1 MKVLL
6 IGCGRMGQRY
16 VAALTSLFPA
26 LELTTV
32 DPQTKLPESRHHFAN
47 LDEVVSQDFVLAI
60 DAATN
65 ERRSERFERMLSWR
79 IPHILIEKPHA
90 QSLRESAHM
99 LAAAARTQARVMV
112 PFYRRFAAHYAAAT
126 LAQLGAGRLTGL
138 TITSGAIG
146 IGCNGVHYLDLA
158 NYLFGGQPLGI
169 FADLSFDSIGSPRG
183 PQFSDFGGTI
193 YMRYA
198 DGNCTINVDPA
209 SSRGVVVDLSFEYG
223 KVVLHKQRE
232 PRWFWYARNGD
243 DRSGPMSRTHL
254 EQEVT
259 PATALD
265 LDLLDLIRKGLLA
278 LLGDAAFPSLAEGH
292 VVLNQ
297 VQTAFDSARTASYLP
312 FVMRDE
318 AADVFNFT

>member
-16 VAALTSLFPA
+16 VAALSSLFPA

-32 DPQTKLPESRHHFAN
+32 DPTTKLPEARHHYAH
-47 LDEVVSQDFVLAI
+47 LEEVGQQDFELAI

-65 ERRSERFERMLSWR
+65 ERRSERFERLVEWQ

-99 LAAAARTQARVMV
+99 LAIAARSKARVMV
-112 PFYRRFAAHYAAAT
+112 PFYRRFAAHYAAET
-126 LAQLGAGRLTGL
+126 LAQLGAGRLTGI

-158 NYLFGGQPLGI
+158 NYLFAAHPLGV
-169 FADLSFDSIGSPRG
+169 FADLSFDAIGSPRG
-183 PQFSDFGGTI
+183 PQFSDFGGTV
-193 YMRYA
+193 YLRYA
-198 DGNCTINVDPA
+198 DGSCTINVDPN
-209 SSRGVVVDLSFEYG
+209 SSRGVVVDLSFEFG

-232 PRWFWYARNGD
+232 PRWFWYARSPD

-254 EQEVT
+254 EQEVR
-259 PATALD
+259 PAVALD
-265 LDLLDLIRKGLLA
+265 LDLLDLIRKGLQA

-292 VVLNQ
+292 AVLNQ
-297 VQTAFDSARTASYLP
+297 VQTAFDSTRSASYLP

>member
-16 VAALTSLFPA
+16 VAALTSLFPT

-32 DPQTKLPESRHHFAN
+32 DPSTRVPESRHHFER
-47 LDEVVSQDFVLAI
+47 LDQVGRKDFALAI

-65 ERRSERFERMLSWR
+65 ERRSERFERLLSCG

-90 QSLRESAHM
+90 QSLRESAQM
-99 LAAAARTQARVMV
+99 VSAAARSGVRVMV

-126 LAQLGAGRLTGL
+126 LAQLGAGRLTGI
-138 TITSGAIG
+138 TITAGAIG

-158 NYLFGGQPLGI
+158 NYLFGGPPQGI

-183 PQFSDFGGTI
+183 AQFSDFGGSLF
-193 YMRYA
+193 MRYA
-198 DGNCTINVDPA
+198 GGSCTINVDPA

-223 KVVLHKQRE
+223 KIVLHKQSE
-232 PRWFWYARNGD
+232 PRWFWYARNDGD
-243 DRSGPMSRTHL
+243 RGGPMSRTHL
-254 EQEVT
+254 EREVT
-259 PATALD
+259 PATALN
-265 LDLLDLIRKGLLA
+265 LDLLDLIRKGLQA
-278 LLGDAAFPSLAEGH
+278 LLGDPIFPSLAEGH

-297 VQTAFDSARTASYLP
+297 VQTAFDSARSATYRP

-318 AADVFNFT
+318 AADTFNFT

>member
-16 VAALTSLFPA
+16 VAALTSLFPT

-32 DPQTKLPESRHHFAN
+32 DPTTKLPQARHHYAY
-47 LDEVVSQDFVLAI
+47 LEEVARQPFELAI

-65 ERRSERFERMLSWR
+65 DRRGERFERLVDWA

-99 LAAAARTQARVMV
+99 LAIAARSKARVMV
-112 PFYRRFAAHYAAAT
+112 PFYRRFATHYAPST
-126 LAQLGAGRLTGL
+126 LAQLGAGRLTGI

-158 NYLFGGQPLGI
+158 NYLFSALPLGI

-183 PQFSDFGGTI
+183 SQFSDFGGTI
-193 YMRYA
+193 YLRYA
-198 DGNCTINVDPA
+198 NGYCNINVDPN
-209 SSRGVVVDLSFEYG
+209 SSRGVVVDLSFEFG
-223 KVVLHKQRE
+223 KLVIHKQQE
-232 PRWFWYARNGD
+232 PRWFWYARDGD

-254 EQEVT
+254 EREVR
-259 PATALD
+259 PAVELN
-265 LDLLDLIRKGLLA
+265 LDLLDLIGKGLQG
-278 LLGDAAFPSLAEGH
+278 LLGDGVFPSLAEGH

-297 VQTAFDSARTASYLP
+297 VQTAFDATRSASYVP

-318 AADVFNFT
+318 GADIFNFT